1 MRAQLITSERNLKTA
16 MAHVIINEP
25 MGQKKPSNG
34 LLMRNFADSLG
45 VSLEEL
51 GKEYDDM
58 ITNFELQVISLE

>member
-1 MRAQLITSERNLKTA
+1 

-25 MGQKKPSNG
+25 MGQKRPSNG